1 MRIKHWTQIAG
12 GGRNGFIDNR
22 PYIETVSAL
31 EKYVALDDSERSVIA
46 EAADRFPMRITPYYL
61 SLIDPNDPNDPI
73 RRMCIPSAAELDA
86 SGSYDT
92 SGENDN
98 TVRDGIQHKY
108 KQTALV
114 LSTNV
119 CAAYCRHCFRKR
131 MVGASETE
139 LNKQVS
145 QTVEYVRAHPE
156 ITNVLLSGG
165 DALVNPNRIIRRYLE
180 ELCEIKTLDLIQL
193 GSRVPV
199 VLPKRIYD
207 DNELFDIFVRCTIKK
222 TVYVVTQFNHPRE
235 VTKDAA
241 LAVKTLREAGV
252 HLRNQTVLLRGV
264 NDDVA
269 VLGTLLRKLTAI
281 GVDPYYIFQC
291 RPVKGIRKM
300 FQVPLTE
307 AVQIVDRAKNVQNG
321 IGKSVRFVMSHPRGK
336 IEILG
341 KAADDAL
348 LFKFHQAK
356 CTEDAARIFCVK
368 VKPDTIWLD
377 ADLRG
382 DAE

>member
-31 EKYVALDDSERSVIA
+31 EKYVTLDDSERSVIA

-165 DALVNPNRIIRRYLE
+165 DALMNPNRIIRRYLE
-180 ELCEIKTLDLIQL
+180 ELCEIKTLDLIRF

-241 LAVKTLREAGV
+241 LAVKTLREA
-252 HLRNQTVLLRGV
+252 
-264 NDDVA
+264 
-269 VLGTLLRKLTAI
+269 
-281 GVDPYYIFQC
+281 
-291 RPVKGIRKM
+291 
-300 FQVPLTE
+300 
-307 AVQIVDRAKNVQNG
+307 
-321 IGKSVRFVMSHPRGK
+321 
-336 IEILG
+336 
-341 KAADDAL
+341 
-348 LFKFHQAK
+348 
-356 CTEDAARIFCVK
+356 
-368 VKPDTIWLD
+368 
-377 ADLRG
+377 
-382 DAE
+382 

>member
-31 EKYVALDDSERSVIA
+31 EKYVTLDDSERSVIA

-145 QTVEYVRAHPE
+145 QTVEY
-156 ITNVLLSGG
+156 
-165 DALVNPNRIIRRYLE
+165 
-180 ELCEIKTLDLIQL
+180 
-193 GSRVPV
+193 
-199 VLPKRIYD
+199 
-207 DNELFDIFVRCTIKK
+207 VRCTIKK